1 MQPRQKLQMLPLLRL
16 LRLRLLTPGA
26 LNEHKMRFMPD
37 ACLPYICPRTGGT
50 IYVHV
55 FMPACFA
62 GG

>member
-1 MQPRQKLQMLPLLRL
+1 MLPLPRL

-37 ACLPYICPRTGGT
+37 ACLPYICPHTGGT
-50 IYVHV
+50 SYVQV